1 MYMPKSKKMTK
12 KQKKTTRNN
21 SRKVMR
27 GGDLNQ
33 TVIEQLSDNKFSMS
47 QIDRLKSKNVSVD
60 NINNGIDFYNNNAPE
75 LITGI
80 VINLDSNL
88 QPLDPSNFIDSNF
101 INKSVQNPVT
111 PSVDNNNDANYENQ
125 QNAISMSDDKTIDQT
140 NLPQN
145 QSEPP
150 NTVVSPD
157 STSVEPPNST
167 PDSNM
172 SITDPNAPTPD
183 SNMSTPDS
191 NASPVNPN
199 APQTPI
205 TGGKKSKKRLYLK
218 RKNRKS
224 LKGGKLYG
232 TGYGANCTDPNYS
245 VYNTNLKT
253 LFPYKP
259 K

>member
-1 MYMPKSKKMTK
+1 MYMSKSKNLSKRQKRTTK
-12 KQKKTTRNN
+12 NN
-21 SRKVMR
+21 SRKGMR

-33 TVIEQLSDNKFSMS
+33 TVIEQLSNNKFLMS
-47 QIDRLKSKNVSVD
+47 QIDRLNSKNVSVD

-101 INKSVQNPVT
+101 INKSVQNSVT
-111 PSVDNNNDANYENQ
+111 PSVDNNNDVNYEPQ
-125 QNAISMSDDKTIDQT
+125 QNAISTSDNTTIDPT
-140 NLPQN
+140 NVAQN
-145 QSEPP
+145 QPETP
-150 NTVVSPD
+150 NASVTPD
-157 STSVEPPNST
+157 STSVEPPAST
-167 PDSNM
+167 PDSN
-172 SITDPNAPTPD
+172 TPPADPNAPQ
-183 SNMSTPDS
+183 
-191 NASPVNPN
+191 NPK
-199 APQTPI
+199 

-232 TGYGANCTDPNYS
+232 NGYGANCSDPNYS
-245 VYNTNLKT
+245 INNTNLKT
-253 LFPYKP
+253 LFPYNP